1 MKNYIDKVNEL
12 ISEKNFE
19 DAKNVLLSNILPDS
33 DDIEALKLLG
43 LCNVN
48 LKCSNQAIEIFETV
62 VKKAPDD
69 ATSWYYLGTM
79 YDEIN
84 NIEKAENAYKKV
96 ISLREEYTLAH
107 KNLAVMYLKHHMSE
121 KAIPYAQKAVEL
133 DPLDYQG
140 YYIQGTIAIAKK
152 DFETAILNYEKALAL
167 NPEILGIYTNLGAAY
182 FATNQLDK
190 AANTLLKV
198 VEIDEEN
205 ATAHYHLGNIYQ
217 IQKEY
222 NKAFKHF
229 QNAYNSEA
237 STLHLTALAYSA
249 LKAEKIEDA
258 IMLYKTLCVLCPEK
272 QNFEY
277 NLACAY
283 LSIKN
288 YKEAIKIFKKLV
300 AMNPTS
306 SAMFEKLA
314 EVYVALGEYND
325 AKAIYELLIKK
336 GKVNPELYY
345 NYALICRQAGDN
357 DQAVKILQKVIELD
371 SQNAL
376 VHKDLG
382 VIYLSQRLFDYA
394 QDEFET
400 ALKLAPDN
408 MQIVFEYAN
417 YLFAISDY
425 NGAKALYEKVTSE
438 VKDNAS
444 CYFYQG
450 LNYLALNDLKSAKDA
465 FTNSVNIEK
474 NALNIYHLARTN
486 FYLQDYDTAYELLIT
501 LEEQDIDAENLLA
514 LTLYEKGLYKKAI
527 EIYKN
532 ILERFNDNLNIM
544 LSLSKCY
551 IMDKDKENA
560 LNAINEILLRFPEHE
575 DALELKKEAEAI

>member
-1 MKNYIDKVNEL
+1 MRNYIDKVNEL
-12 ISEKNFE
+12 ISAKNFE
-19 DAKNVLLSNILPDS
+19 EAKDLLLSNISPDS
-33 DDIEALKLLG
+33 DDIEAIKLLG

-48 LKCSNQAIEIFETV
+48 LKCSNQAIEAFETV
-62 VKKAPDD
+62 VEKSSED

-107 KNLAVMYLKHHMSE
+107 KNLAVMYLKHHMHE

-140 YYIQGTIAIAKK
+140 YYIQGTIAIAEK
-152 DFETAILNYEKALAL
+152 DFDTAILNYEKALAL
-167 NPEILGIYTNLGAAY
+167 NPEILAIYTNLGAAY

-190 AANTLLKV
+190 AYDTLKKV
-198 VEIDEEN
+198 VEIDDEN
-205 ATAHYHLGNIYQ
+205 ATAHYHLGNISQ

-222 NKAFKHF
+222 EDAFKHF
-229 QNAYNSEA
+229 QKAYNSEA

-249 LKAEKIEDA
+249 LKAKKFDDA
-258 IMLYKTLCVLCPEK
+258 ITLYKTLCVLCPEK

-288 YKEAIKIFKKLV
+288 YQEAIKIFKKLV

-306 SAMFEKLA
+306 TAMFEKLA

-325 AKAIYELLIKK
+325 AKLLYELLIKK
-336 GKVNPELYY
+336 GKVSPDLYH
-345 NYALICRQAGDN
+345 NYALICRQAGDI
-357 DQAVKILQKVIELD
+357 DQAVKVFQKVLELD
-371 SQNAL
+371 PKNAL

-400 ALKLAPDN
+400 ALKLAPND

-417 YLFAISDY
+417 YLFAIADY
-425 NGAKALYEKVTSE
+425 NGAKALYKNVTTE

-450 LNYLALNDLKSAKDA
+450 LNYLALNDLQSAKEA
-465 FTNSVNIEK
+465 FSNSLNIEK
-474 NALNIYHLARTN
+474 NTLNTYHLARTN
-486 FYLQDYDTAYELLIT
+486 FYLQDYDAAYDLLISID
-501 LEEQDIDAENLLA
+501 EQDIDAENLLA

-527 EIYKN
+527 DIYKN
-532 ILERFNDNLNIM
+532 ILERFNENLNIM

-560 LNAINEILLRFPEHE
+560 LKVIHEILYRFPDHE
-575 DALELKKEAEAI
+575 DALALKEEAEAV